1 MELRNL
7 KAQEKKIASELE
19 EQEAEE
25 KLNKAAVTR
34 EKGRRQTKFLY
45 SQRNQLSV
53 VTEESFEELDVDIF
67 KPIEDADRL
76 ERQMIAEGKQRTKPK
91 QLSIVDKMILQIQDV
106 DVIDLFNEENKDGL
120 DGAIKNNEELIKSLT
135 TVSKGVKN

>member
-91 QLSIVDKMILQIQDV
+91 QLSIVDKMIL
-106 DVIDLFNEENKDGL
+106 
-120 DGAIKNNEELIKSLT
+120 
-135 TVSKGVKN
+135 